1 MRGPQHWLAMTCR
14 NLPGGYVCKNVVP
27 GQIRRWFR
35 IRRKRP
41 CTCKSTAVFSM
52 SLRQTPLQPQAR
64 ICLLHVIARSKATRQ
79 SVSPQKCLTNR
90 CCMGK
95 FVVGSVFA
103 QSIAFRFVLPQG
115 ERIATPVC
123 ALARN
128 DMQKHAT
135 WVRMQRRGVQWH
147 TEGGGVGAVA
157 RGWCTASGQGRFSGS
172 IPAVPWY
179 YVDRQQITACHCE
192 ERSDGT
198 IRSPAVAHSEREYF
212 GRIRKSSGF
221 A

>member
-1 MRGPQHWLAMTCR
+1 MPRLVAPKSAMLPAGQRPAGEQRSLRAPLPAKGAPLRGPQHWLAMTCR

-90 CCMGK
+90 CCLGE

-103 QSIAFRFVLPQG
+103 QSIAFRFVLPQ
-115 ERIATPVC
+115 ELRIATPVC

-128 DMQKHAT
+128 DMQKF
-135 WVRMQRRGVQWH
+135 
-147 TEGGGVGAVA
+147 A
-157 RGWCTASGQGRFSGS
+157 RWLRLQ
-172 IPAVPWY
+172 
-179 YVDRQQITACHCE
+179 
-192 ERSDGT
+192 ERSAGANSQVVPH
-198 IRSPAVAHSEREYF
+198 SPKASLYLQKHR
-212 GRIRKSSGF
+212 RL
-221 A
+221 